1 MGPTLGMPGIQYSN
15 DGMEQGEKDLEDVEV
30 AIGNGGGL
38 LHRLGITQD
47 CKGKGL
53 DVDSCAIIGCCGGVA
68 DDEKMME

>member
-1 MGPTLGMPGIQYSN
+1 M
-15 DGMEQGEKDLEDVEV
+15 

-47 CKGKGL
+47 CKGEGL

-68 DDEKMME
+68 DDEKMMG